1 MDRAETRRPKPL
13 GVGNADPV
21 NWQKIVRHLVTEF
34 HLSYREVLDLTPR
47 QIAAILTEKSD
58 PPGLLQLETLDAMKR
73 SLKEY
78 YG

>member
-1 MDRAETRRPKPL
+1 M
-13 GVGNADPV
+13 
-21 NWQKIVRHLVTEF
+21 
-34 HLSYREVLDLTPR
+34 SYREVLELTPR
-47 QIAAILTEKSD
+47 QIAVILTEKSD

>member
-1 MDRAETRRPKPL
+1 MDRAEAGRPKPL

-34 HLSYREVLDLTPR
+34 HMSYREVLELTPR
-47 QIAAILTEKSD
+47 QIAVILTEKSD